1 MADRLGWKSIRKNS
15 RIWTGMRRLIWI
27 PVLTLALTL
36 VSVTGCGNRQ
46 SMGTS
51 GQDGA
56 SDRTGADSRP
66 DGGTD
71 WEAQGLSEAPE
82 IEGLTCKAQLPLEY
96 AQNFRIYCYSDGY
109 RVIEVEDSLSY
120 LVVPEGGLVPAKLPE
135 DMTVLTRP
143 MERIYVAGTAAMA
156 MFHALGG
163 LDEVLF
169 SGLEADGWYVDEAR
183 EAMEDGRIKF
193 AGKYDEPDYEMLVDE
208 GCGLAVESQMIH
220 HSPKVSEMLGMMDI
234 PVFIDCA
241 SNESHP
247 LGRVEWIKVYGVLLG
262 KEEEAEAFFK
272 EQTAVLD
279 ELEGVE
285 DTERSVVYFYI
296 NSGGQAV
303 VRTGTDYIAR
313 MIKIAGGRY
322 PFESLKDEKKSTAAI
337 SMEEFYAAAAD
348 ADYLIYNSSI
358 DNRLSSIS
366 ELTAKDEILK
376 GIKAVKEGNVFC
388 TDKDFYQASDTASE
402 MIRDIH
408 IMLTDGDEDKMTFLY
423 RVEK

>member
-1 MADRLGWKSIRKNS
+1 MADRLGWKSIRKNP

-56 SDRTGADSRP
+56 SDRTGADSRS

-82 IEGLTCKAQLPLEY
+82 IEGLTCKAQLLLEY

-120 LVVPEGGLVPAKLPE
+120 LVVPKGGLVPAKLPE

-208 GCGLAVESQMIH
+208 GCDLAVESQMIH

-337 SMEEFYAAAAD
+337 SMEE
-348 ADYLIYNSSI
+348 
-358 DNRLSSIS
+358 
-366 ELTAKDEILK
+366 K
-376 GIKAVKEGNVFC
+376 
-388 TDKDFYQASDTASE
+388 SDSQ
-402 MIRDIH
+402 
-408 IMLTDGDEDKMTFLY
+408 
-423 RVEK
+423 